1 MKAALL
7 PDRGVLKVA
16 GDDARSFLH
25 GLVSADILKL
35 GAGEARFCA
44 LLSPQGKII
53 ADFIV
58 VEAPAQDGGGF
69 FLDVP
74 RAVAKPLLDKLNLY
88 KLRSRLI
95 VGDSSGTLGVFAAWD
110 GEGVATPAFGPYYAD
125 PRLPALGLRAIL
137 PPQRAADAAAV
148 LGAVLVDAS
157 AYEEHRIAL
166 GVPQGGVDF
175 QYGDA
180 FPHEAD
186 MDQLGGIDFTKGC
199 YVGQEVVSRMEHRG
213 SARTRTVPVRYDGA
227 VPPPAGTAI
236 TAGGRHIGGMGSAAT
251 GRGLALLRLDR
262 VAEAMSRG
270 EAFLADGVPIR
281 PIKPDWARFAF
292 PDGTKAAE

>member
-1 MKAALL
+1 MPGQSARMKAALL

-74 RAVAKPLLDKLNLY
+74 RAVAKPLLDKLDLY

-95 VGDSSGTLGVFAAWD
+95 NEDSSDTLGVLAAWD
-110 GEGVATPAFGPYYAD
+110 GVPATAFAHSYAD

-137 PPQRAADAAAV
+137 PPHRAAGAAAA

-157 AYEEHRIAL
+157 EYEAHRIAL
-166 GVPQGGVDF
+166 GIPHGGV
-175 QYGDA
+175 
-180 FPHEAD
+180 
-186 MDQLGGIDFTKGC
+186 
-199 YVGQEVVSRMEHRG
+199 
-213 SARTRTVPVRYDGA
+213 
-227 VPPPAGTAI
+227 
-236 TAGGRHIGGMGSAAT
+236 
-251 GRGLALLRLDR
+251 
-262 VAEAMSRG
+262 
-270 EAFLADGVPIR
+270 
-281 PIKPDWARFAF
+281 
-292 PDGTKAAE
+292 

>member
-35 GAGEARFCA
+35 GAGAARFCA

-95 VGDSSGTLGVFAAWD
+95 VGDSSDTLGILAAWD
-110 GEGVATPAFGPYYAD
+110 GDAVATPTFGLSYAD

-137 PPQRAADAAAV
+137 PPQRAADAAAA

-157 AYEEHRIAL
+157 AYEAHRIAL
-166 GVPQGGVDF
+166 GIPQGGADF

-186 MDQLGGIDFTKGC
+186 MDQLGGVDFTKGC

-227 VPPPAGTAI
+227 APPPAGTAI
-236 TAGGRHIGGMGSAAT
+236 TAGGRQIGAMGSAAA

-262 VAEAMSRG
+262 MAEVISRG
-270 EAFLADGVPIR
+270 EPLLAGGVAIR
-281 PIKPDWARFAF
+281 PNKPDWARFDL
-292 PDGTKAAE
+292 PDGTKAVE